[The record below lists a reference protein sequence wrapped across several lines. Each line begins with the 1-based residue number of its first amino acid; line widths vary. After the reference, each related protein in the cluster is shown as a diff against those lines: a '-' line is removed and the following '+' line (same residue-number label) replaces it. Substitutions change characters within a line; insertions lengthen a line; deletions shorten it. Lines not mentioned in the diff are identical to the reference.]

1 LQEVLSCLYDT
12 QDPHQGLAKIHEIL
26 TTTFCEE
33 SMPITRSQLLR
44 SARVCGAQKAKTHQA
59 AISTFSEVFLQNHA
73 SSSRLLTG
81 RKGKSVTGFLFPQ
94 AQSSA
99 KPWSYE
105 PARPW
110 VK

>member
-12 QDPHQGLAKIHEIL
+12 REPHLGLAWIHEIL
-26 TTTFCEE
+26 TTAFCEE
-33 SMPITRSQLLR
+33 SMLISRSQLLR
-44 SARVCGAQKAKTHQA
+44 SARVCGAQKAKTHQVT
-59 AISTFSEVFLQNHA
+59 ISTFSEVFLQNHA
-73 SSSRLLTG
+73 SSCGLLTG

-105 PARPW
+105 SARPW
-110 VK
+110 V